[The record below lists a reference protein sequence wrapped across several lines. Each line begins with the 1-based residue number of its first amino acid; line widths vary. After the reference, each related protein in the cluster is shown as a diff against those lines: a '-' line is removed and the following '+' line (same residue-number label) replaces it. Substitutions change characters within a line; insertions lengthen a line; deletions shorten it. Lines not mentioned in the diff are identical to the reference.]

1 MSPSAY
7 VLLFALTIGGF
18 TLALIALILLL
29 TVFRQRR
36 ARRLYPA
43 STTAAPEAA
52 AASEP
57 EPVPAPATEP
67 KLPALSGK
75 TIAMIERLPIRESS
89 PDEVV
94 IQIDVPQGP
103 SQAQVNVQRLIDH
116 LKRDTVA
123 QTTTRGA

>member
-1 MSPSAY
+1 
-7 VLLFALTIGGF
+7 
-18 TLALIALILLL
+18 LIALILLL

-36 ARRLYPA
+36 ARKLYPPG
-43 STTAAPEAA
+43 TIAAPEAA

-67 KLPALSGK
+67 KLPALNGK
-75 TIAMIERLPIRESS
+75 TINMIERLPIRESS

-94 IQIDVPQGP
+94 TQIDVPQGQ
-103 SQAQVNVQRLIDH
+103 SQAQVNVPRLIDH
-116 LKRDTVA
+116 LKRDTAA